1 MESEKMVELFGID
14 ATAVGEKEY
23 PLGTEVRAFPN
34 GDQLVA
40 RVNDEVVA
48 SFSKRYIN
56 SLKAESE
63 KRILLGA
70 RTGDTIRLS
79 VPVSGHE
86 GHSGKCLRFDK
97 RVERFI

>member
-14 ATAVGEKEY
+14 ATAVGEKDY

-40 RVNDEVVA
+40 KVNDEVVA
-48 SFSKRYIN
+48 SFSRRYLN

-63 KRILLGA
+63 KRFFLVLELET
-70 RTGDTIRLS
+70 RSDSLF
-79 VPVSGHE
+79 
-86 GHSGKCLRFDK
+86 RF
-97 RVERFI
+97 RP

>member
-40 RVNDEVVA
+40 RVNNEVVA
-48 SFSKRYIN
+48 SFS
-56 SLKAESE
+56 
-63 KRILLGA
+63 
-70 RTGDTIRLS
+70 
-79 VPVSGHE
+79 
-86 GHSGKCLRFDK
+86 
-97 RVERFI
+97 